1 MTESDPTT
9 MLGLVLILIALI
21 PILVVGV
28 WVLTV
33 IT

>member
-21 PILVVGV
+21 PILVVAA

>member
-9 MLGLVLILIALI
+9 MLGLVLILIALT
-21 PILVVGV
+21 PILVVAA